1 MTDTPL
7 TDHYSEKKYE
17 KISAGRREGIFEL
30 LGDCTGK
37 RILDIGCAN
46 GALGKMLKGKFT
58 CTIVGVEV
66 SESAATL
73 AREVLDQVYV
83 FNIEQT
89 EEWPA
94 EILAGGFD
102 AVIISEV
109 LEHLFLPEVLMK
121 RLRAIVHNKTAVIL
135 TVPNVLFWKN
145 RMKIL
150 FGSFEYEER
159 GIMDR
164 GHIHFFS
171 WKSLSALIEGE
182 GFAIEATMHH
192 VPTRIL
198 RWLADV
204 FPGLCAHNFIVRIVV
219 R

>member
-1 MTDTPL
+1 MTNTPL
-7 TDHYSEKKYE
+7 TEHYTEKKYE

-30 LGDCTGK
+30 LGDCAGK

-46 GALGKMLKGKFT
+46 GALGKMLKEKYS

-66 SESAATL
+66 SESAATI
-73 AREVLDQVYV
+73 ARAALDQVYV
-83 FNIEQT
+83 FNIEQPD
-89 EEWPA
+89 EWPS
-94 EILAGGFD
+94 EILEGEFD

-121 RLRAIVHNKTAVIL
+121 RVRSLCHSQTRVVL
-135 TVPNVLFWKN
+135 TVPNILFWKN
-145 RMKIL
+145 RLKML

-171 WKSLSALIEGE
+171 WKSLSALIANE
-182 GFAIEATMHH
+182 GFVIDRTMHH
-192 VPTRIL
+192 VPTRVL
-198 RWLADV
+198 RGFADA
-204 FPGLCAHNFIVRIVV
+204 FPGLVAHNFIVRIAP